1 MPMSMAAMDGIR
13 DNGHRWKLTITG
25 LKPFT
30 EVLGKANDLNNIGKP
45 YDQKT
50 VEKAVQGIVAKVR
63 EFAETKDVLADPR
76 IEGELLSAAA
86 DLECVE
92 DEDIEEINDAMGQL
106 YDAFDYWR
114 ILVQ

>member
-1 MPMSMAAMDGIR
+1 MPMSLAAMDGIR
-13 DNGHRWKLTITG
+13 ENGHRWKLTIRG

-30 EVLGKANDLNNIGKP
+30 ETLGKANDANNDGES
-45 YDQKT
+45 YDHT
-50 VEKAVQGIVAKVR
+50 VVEKAVQGIVEKVR
-63 EFAETKDVLADPR
+63 KFCETKDVLADPR